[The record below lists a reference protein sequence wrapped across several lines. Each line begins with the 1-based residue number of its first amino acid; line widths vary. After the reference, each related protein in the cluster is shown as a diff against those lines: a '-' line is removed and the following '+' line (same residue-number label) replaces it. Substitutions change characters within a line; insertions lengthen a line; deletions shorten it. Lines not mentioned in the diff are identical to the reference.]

1 MYQCWWVSNTNKDHP
16 YNPTVSTNLLL
27 LLLNVQFWLCW
38 RCCRYICFLTA
49 CFSRT
54 VSTSFLCL
62 RLDLSG
68 LLNIRKRKARNL
80 TLIILQS
87 VRSPPHLVVT
97 SPWGDDGPLVECLS
111 DFELCCRRT
120 LTFVAFCVCCVGF
133 GSTWLPLMW
142 KTIPLL
148 PDFYKECA
156 IMWMKSITYY
166 LIPIPFAEDINTR
179 FNRKY
184 TIHTGIQNT

>member
-27 LLLNVQFWLCW
+27 LLFNVLFWLCW
-38 RCCRYICFLTA
+38 RRCRYICFLTA

-97 SPWGDDGPLVECLS
+97 SPWGDDGPLV
-111 DFELCCRRT
+111 DCCRRT
-120 LTFVAFCVCCVGF
+120 LTFVAFCACCVGF
-133 GSTWLPLMW
+133 GSTWRPLMW
-142 KTIPLL
+142 KTLSL
-148 PDFYKECA
+148 PPEFYKECA
-156 IMWMKSITYY
+156 ILCIKSLTYY
-166 LIPIPFAEDINTR
+166 NIFQY

-184 TIHTGIQNT
+184 TIHTGIQNTQAASKSLECL

>member
-1 MYQCWWVSNTNKDHP
+1 MCTCSTQDFLFYEKNDKMACSATILWIEPLLTICRFVACVSLISAEGKIYQRWWVSNTNKGHP
-16 YNPTVSTNLLL
+16 YNPTVSTNSLLL
-27 LLLNVQFWLCW
+27 LFDVLFWLCW

-120 LTFVAFCVCCVGF
+120 LTL
-133 GSTWLPLMW
+133 WLSVSVVSGLVPLGV
-142 KTIPLL
+142 
-148 PDFYKECA
+148 
-156 IMWMKSITYY
+156 
-166 LIPIPFAEDINTR
+166 R
-179 FNRKY
+179 
-184 TIHTGIQNT
+184 